1 MAVFVAQP
9 TDQQDPDALKKALLA
24 KLLGGPIPGAV
35 PPPGATQRS
44 LTGTPDPGTPP
55 AAIPLA
61 ATQPNASSTPATP
74 ITAAPGPQPAK
85 PLGSAPPIQPSE
97 PQHAN
102 PILSAE
108 EFAKQNPAAP
118 HTPYQAPDWRQRLLM
133 GIFSGMQQFGKD
145 PHAGEQMLSS
155 YLGNIQ
161 KQTEEEKNYPLTAA
175 NTAKTKYSD
184 YIAGQKG
191 PIDLEDL
198 KSQITERQAHA
209 RDLDAQAK
217 ARANPI
223 GKVQHLV
230 VEDPAHPG
238 QPKAAYFDEAKR
250 AYIDPD
256 TQQPIPGAK
265 PFEHQGVQPPTVKYD
280 SGIPTEVTSGG
291 KTYSIHDPNLP
302 PDLKPIVDSAVAAH
316 KQHLDEEAQRQAAA
330 DARSRSKSDDK
341 RSATDSATVE
351 RETRTNIRKAQQ
363 AYRDVEEKTANMDN
377 FLGLAKGGNKA
388 AAQMVPVEGAL
399 QISTTAGTK
408 RINRTEVEAY
418 GGAGDLYDRIM
429 GKIGKGV
436 SGKGITDDVLDDMK
450 TLSDVLKK
458 AGWEKYN
465 SEYDDEIGIA
475 KNNGLDKIEQH
486 LPRIQQH
493 GGGGGNAPAAA
504 GATAGGGAQ
513 PLPSFAE
520 WKAKQAKP

>member
-1 MAVFVAQP
+1 MQEF
-9 TDQQDPDALKKALLA
+9 
-24 KLLGGPIPGAV
+24 GRPGE
-35 PPPGATQRS
+35 G
-44 LTGTPDPGTPP
+44 
-55 AAIPLA
+55 A
-61 ATQPNASSTPATP
+61 ATVRN
-74 ITAAPGPQPAK
+74 
-85 PLGSAPPIQPSE
+85 
-97 PQHAN
+97 
-102 PILSAE
+102 
-108 EFAKQNPAAP
+108 
-118 HTPYQAPDWRQRLLM
+118 
-133 GIFSGMQQFGKD
+133 
-145 PHAGEQMLSS
+145 
-155 YLGNIQ
+155 YLGDI
-161 KQTEEEKNYPLTAA
+161 ERRADEEKNYPTTSAA
-175 NTAKTKYSD
+175 LQHQKYMA
-184 YIAGQKG
+184 AGQGAEVPEHLREMKAQ
-191 PIDLEDL
+191 ID
-198 KSQITERQAHA
+198 KTEAE
-209 RDLDAQAK
+209 AK
-217 ARANPI
+217 AKLNPPQ
-223 GKVQHLV
+223 KLQHFIID
-230 VEDPAHPG
+230 DPQNPG
-238 QPKAAYFDEAKR
+238 QPKAVNFDQHTGAYL
-250 AYIDPD
+250 DPD
-256 TQQPIPGAK
+256 TGLAIPGAK
-265 PFEHQGVQPPTVKYD
+265 PWEKPEHTTPPTIKYD
-280 SGIPTEVTSGG
+280 SGIPVGITAGG
-291 KTYSIHDPNLP
+291 KTYDIHDPALP
-302 PDLKPIVDSAVAAH
+302 PELKPLAQSATGAH

-330 DARSRSKSDDK
+330 ARLSQSKSDDK

-363 AYRDVEEKTANMDN
+363 AYRDVEEKTSNMDN

-493 GGGGGNAPAAA
+493 AAGGNTQAA
-504 GATAGGGAQ
+504 GAAAGGAQ

-520 WKAKQAKP
+520 WKAKQAKQ